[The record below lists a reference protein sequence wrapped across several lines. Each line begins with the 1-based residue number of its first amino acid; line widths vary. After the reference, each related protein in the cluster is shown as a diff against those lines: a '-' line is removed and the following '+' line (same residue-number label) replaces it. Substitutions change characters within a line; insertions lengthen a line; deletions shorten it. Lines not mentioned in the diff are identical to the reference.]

1 MSAVSRMKTQLDLR
15 PADEAAAKI
24 KDFVGPE
31 GRDEN
36 PKHVGI
42 GLQVPVSDVQIV
54 CHVIM
59 VVLAILGNATVI
71 VVIGKSVIQDRRV
84 AHNSNIIIINM
95 AVSNLMVS
103 IMRNILLIV
112 SDFGIQ
118 LFLSRERCQ
127 FLMGVWVWLRSV
139 NVWSTFYLSVFHLQT
154 LRRVAPSV
162 GNLQA
167 SRGVPKTLLL
177 NLLSIWI
184 LNLLYSIPAHI
195 FSTNGNANSTETLML
210 ISSTTRPLLGCVWNF
225 PSSYSGLAYATT
237 SMVIHETLPIVLM
250 TVTNL
255 SSLYTLHTYGRTRKS
270 VQDAPVVKRVPAEK
284 RAAKVRKRMTA
295 YVQKRFLDPPMLQ
308 ICYWIIQISFSCFPG
323 DSYSCFA
330 LHCVLGNQRYICK
343 LLQLQPRHLIRVPPG
358 HRSLCPDPLHRLV
371 SCCPG
376 GWPSWAAFLY
386 QVIADLL
393 TELPGNCTPLKLC
406 EENIHNC

>member
-1 MSAVSRMKTQLDLR
+1 MSAV
-15 PADEAAAKI
+15 
-24 KDFVGPE
+24 
-31 GRDEN
+31 DEN

-118 LFLSRERCQ
+118 

-177 NLLSIWI
+177 NLLSIWL

-210 ISSTTRPLLGCVWNF
+210 ISTTTRPLLGCVWNF
-225 PSSYSGLAYATT
+225 PSSHSGLAYATT
-237 SMVIHETLPIVLM
+237 SMVIHEALPILLM
-250 TVTNL
+250 TATNL
-255 SSLYTLHTYGRTRKS
+255 SSLYMLHTYSRTRTRTS
-270 VQDAPVVKRVPAEK
+270 IQHAPVIRGVPAER
-284 RAAKVRKRMTA
+284 RAARVILILVLLFVVSWGTSVISVNYFNYNRGTSSEFLLVIA
-295 YVQKRFLDPPMLQ
+295 RFAQ
-308 ICYWIIQISFSCFPG
+308 ILFI
-323 DSYSCFA
+323 A
-330 LHCVLGNQRYICK
+330 LSPAVLA
-343 LLQLQPRHLIRVPPG
+343 VG
-358 HRSLCPDPLHRLV
+358 HRGLRSCIKSSLT
-371 SCCPG
+371 
-376 GWPSWAAFLY
+376 Y
-386 QVIADLL
+386 
-393 TELPGNCTPLKLC
+393 
-406 EENIHNC
+406 

>member
-1 MSAVSRMKTQLDLR
+1 MNSLLGTGLQTTMSA
-15 PADEAAAKI
+15 
-24 KDFVGPE
+24 
-31 GRDEN
+31 
-36 PKHVGI
+36 
-42 GLQVPVSDVQIV
+42 LQAVFYAIL
-54 CHVIM
+54 
-59 VVLAILGNATVI
+59 VVLGVLGNTTVI
-71 VVIGKSVIQDRRV
+71 VVVGKSVIQDRRV

-95 AVSNLMVS
+95 AASNLMVS
-103 IMRNILLIV
+103 VMRNILLV
-112 SDFGIQ
+112 MSDFGIQ
-118 LFLSRERCQ
+118 VCKILITCMKTGCHSKQFLSTMKQRDASSPQLFL
-127 FLMGVWVWLRSV
+127 
-139 NVWSTFYLSVFHLQT
+139 VFHLQT

-284 RAAKVRKRMTA
+284 RAAKVILILVLLFTVSWGTSVISVNYFNYNRGTSSEFLLVIA
-295 YVQKRFLDPPMLQ
+295 RFAQ
-308 ICYWIIQISFSCFPG
+308 ILFI
-323 DSYSCFA
+323 A
-330 LHCVLGNQRYICK
+330 LSPAVLA
-343 LLQLQPRHLIRVPPG
+343 VG
-358 HRSLCPDPLHRLV
+358 HRGLRSCIKSSLT
-371 SCCPG
+371 
-376 GWPSWAAFLY
+376 Y
-386 QVIADLL
+386 
-393 TELPGNCTPLKLC
+393 
-406 EENIHNC
+406 

>member
-118 LFLSRERCQ
+118 VC
-127 FLMGVWVWLRSV
+127 
-139 NVWSTFYLSVFHLQT
+139 
-154 LRRVAPSV
+154 
-162 GNLQA
+162 
-167 SRGVPKTLLL
+167 K
-177 NLLSIWI
+177 IWI
-184 LNLLYSIPAHI
+184 YCPLNI
-195 FSTNGNANSTETLML
+195 FKKGMHYFMCSQYFM
-210 ISSTTRPLLGCVWNF
+210 
-225 PSSYSGLAYATT
+225 
-237 SMVIHETLPIVLM
+237 
-250 TVTNL
+250 
-255 SSLYTLHTYGRTRKS
+255 
-270 VQDAPVVKRVPAEK
+270 
-284 RAAKVRKRMTA
+284 
-295 YVQKRFLDPPMLQ
+295 QKIF
-308 ICYWIIQISFSCFPG
+308 I
-323 DSYSCFA
+323 
-330 LHCVLGNQRYICK
+330 
-343 LLQLQPRHLIRVPPG
+343 
-358 HRSLCPDPLHRLV
+358 
-371 SCCPG
+371 
-376 GWPSWAAFLY
+376 
-386 QVIADLL
+386 
-393 TELPGNCTPLKLC
+393 
-406 EENIHNC
+406 

>member
-1 MSAVSRMKTQLDLR
+1 MKQ
-15 PADEAAAKI
+15 
-24 KDFVGPE
+24 
-31 GRDEN
+31 RDASS
-36 PKHVGI
+36 P
-42 GLQVPVSDVQIV
+42 
-54 CHVIM
+54 
-59 VVLAILGNATVI
+59 
-71 VVIGKSVIQDRRV
+71 
-84 AHNSNIIIINM
+84 
-95 AVSNLMVS
+95 
-103 IMRNILLIV
+103 
-112 SDFGIQ
+112 Q

-284 RAAKVRKRMTA
+284 RAAKVILILVLLFTVSWGTSVISVNYFNYNRGTSSEFLLVIA
-295 YVQKRFLDPPMLQ
+295 RFAQ
-308 ICYWIIQISFSCFPG
+308 ILFI
-323 DSYSCFA
+323 A
-330 LHCVLGNQRYICK
+330 LSPAVLA
-343 LLQLQPRHLIRVPPG
+343 VG
-358 HRSLCPDPLHRLV
+358 HRGLRSCIKSSLT
-371 SCCPG
+371 
-376 GWPSWAAFLY
+376 Y
-386 QVIADLL
+386 
-393 TELPGNCTPLKLC
+393 
-406 EENIHNC
+406 